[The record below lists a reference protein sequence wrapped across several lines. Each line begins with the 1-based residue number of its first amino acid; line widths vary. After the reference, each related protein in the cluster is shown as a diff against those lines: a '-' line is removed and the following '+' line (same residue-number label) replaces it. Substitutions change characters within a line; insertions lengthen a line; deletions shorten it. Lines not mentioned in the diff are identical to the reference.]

1 MAQTVSSVE
10 EQYHSEKCR
19 TVPVV
24 CINPDDNN
32 NSIVCYNDSAAARPC
47 FVYHMHSGAAISR
60 KFVWPDIPEGTG
72 YADCTVEDYTS
83 VEQQPEVYITFQG
96 DSRHTYGENLYRLQ
110 ESEGHLRL
118 TKEFALSA
126 TLPNNLD
133 ILLRSPVDDVRWHP
147 GTTATLSNILIT
159 LEYGK

>member
-1 MAQTVSSVE
+1 MSWSWRRQLSRTAGSS
-10 EQYHSEKCR
+10 QGCKTMSLPK
-19 TVPVV
+19 VV
-24 CINPDDNN
+24 Q
-32 NSIVCYNDSAAARPC
+32 NSGKKR
-47 FVYHMHSGAAISR
+47 
-60 KFVWPDIPEGTG
+60 E
-72 YADCTVEDYTS
+72 ADCTVENYTS